1 MAETLN
7 MRESSV
13 DEIIRFIKEDLIQME
28 IYDPVIVLGK
38 MGMGK
43 TASLKN
49 LANELNIGY
58 CELRLVN
65 MTETDMLGIPT
76 VSKEGTTTYASNDL
90 LPIVE
95 RDGEVGILALDE
107 ITSCSSTMRAAAY
120 QLLDGQ
126 RRLGNYKL
134 PDKWI
139 CVGLGNGPDDGG
151 VFNGAEAA
159 LFTRCYCFRVA
170 PNLDS
175 WKEWA
180 IEAGINPAVI
190 AYLSYDPTKL
200 HVYNPD
206 DEMDGICPTPRTWEK
221 LSKLLNAK
229 EKANGGNPLPISV
242 AEFYA
247 GISVGVKEAGSF
259 SGFYQYTQNGKAVN
273 IADVLS
279 GKANG
284 KEAAKA
290 EPQVVYIAIE
300 NLIRAINDTIA
311 HDAQI
316 QTTLEPSDE
325 TIDKVCNVV
334 RWITDLASVRLDY
347 GITGIRDLISGS
359 SKEFYAIIC
368 DDRFDD
374 KCPEFLKFCSDNNV
388 AVKAQ

>member
-7 MRESSV
+7 MMECPIS
-13 DEIIRFIKEDLIQME
+13 EITKFIKDQIQME
-28 IYDPVIVLGK
+28 IFDPVIALGK

-43 TASLKN
+43 TASLKS
-49 LANELNIGY
+49 LAEELNIGY

-76 VSKEGTTTYASNDL
+76 ISKEGTTTYASNDL

-159 LFTRCYCFRVA
+159 LFTRCYGFRVA
-170 PNLDS
+170 VDIQS

-180 IEAGINPAVI
+180 IASGINPTII
-190 AYLSYDPTKL
+190 AFLSYSPDKL
-200 HVYNPD
+200 HCYNPD
-206 DEMDGICPTPRTWEK
+206 DMDGLCPTPRTWEK
-221 LSKLLNAK
+221 LSKVLNAK
-229 EKANGGNPLPISV
+229 EEANGGPLPVSV
-242 AEFYA
+242 ANFLA
-247 GISVGVKEAGSF
+247 AISIGERDCGFF
-259 SGFYQYTQNGKAVN
+259 SGFYKYTQSGNTVDIGAVL
-273 IADVLS
+273 D

-284 KEAAKA
+284 KDAAKS
-290 EPQVVYIAIE
+290 EPQVIYIAIE
-300 NLIRAINDTIA
+300 HLIRAIDEIVENDNNFKSHGEISSES
-311 HDAQI
+311 I
-316 QTTLEPSDE
+316 K
-325 TIDKVCNVV
+325 KVANAV
-334 RWITDLASVRLDY
+334 RWIVDLSSVRLDY
-347 GITGIRDLISGS
+347 GLTGIRDLTAGS
-359 SKEFYAIIC
+359 KNFGDIVLSDEF
-368 DDRFDD
+368 DEL
-374 KCPEFLKFCSDNNV
+374 CPEFLKFCRAN
-388 AVKAQ
+388 KIIF